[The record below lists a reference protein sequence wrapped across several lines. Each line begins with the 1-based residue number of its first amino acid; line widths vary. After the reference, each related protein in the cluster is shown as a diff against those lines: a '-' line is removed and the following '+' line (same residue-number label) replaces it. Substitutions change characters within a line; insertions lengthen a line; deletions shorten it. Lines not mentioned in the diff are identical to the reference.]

1 MNGGISRV
9 PATELPRLRGKLK
22 VLVPRFICSV
32 PEHEIND
39 SNVHNMHIMY
49 VFMARR
55 ARIVIPSV
63 PSSPRRVSVAASNSG
78 RGANWGGGAARACCA
93 IVPVT
98 PRWVAGGNQK
108 RATAVQ
114 LPYRHE
120 WERPRRMLLRPVTP
134 SGRVSAP
141 CGRRWCSSPAGGAVA
156 VSACCSLSRCPAAV
170 SACGRALPPPPSPCL
185 SNPTAASGVTGPPP
199 PPPIPASPATGGL
212 RWPTRFGEAPLRCH
226 CEWVERGQLPAATPS
241 PPPSPPCADLRSP
254 RRARRRACLGGVV
267 TPRLLPPSP
276 LVTRSTV
283 PVGGAARLPIRP
295 PAGRRAFFRCSR
307 SSRDRIP

>member
-170 SACGRALPPPPSPCL
+170 SACGRAFPPPPL
-185 SNPTAASGVTGPPP
+185 
-199 PPPIPASPATGGL
+199 
-212 RWPTRFGEAPLRCH
+212 PL
-226 CEWVERGQLPAATPS
+226 P
-241 PPPSPPCADLRSP
+241 
-254 RRARRRACLGGVV
+254 
-267 TPRLLPPSP
+267 
-276 LVTRSTV
+276 
-283 PVGGAARLPIRP
+283 
-295 PAGRRAFFRCSR
+295 F
-307 SSRDRIP
+307 